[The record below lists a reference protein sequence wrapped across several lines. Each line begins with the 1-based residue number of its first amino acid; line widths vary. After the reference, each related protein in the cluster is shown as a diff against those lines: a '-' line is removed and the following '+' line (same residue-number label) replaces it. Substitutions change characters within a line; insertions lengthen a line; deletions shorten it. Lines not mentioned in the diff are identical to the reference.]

1 MSGRVD
7 PRRRRVALGVPA
19 VLVLAGS
26 GCGSLGGDTPAP
38 VWYLLEDLGPAA
50 APAAGGQ
57 PIAQPIARPIAQNLL
72 VAPVLASSFDDSV
85 MLAYGR
91 AANTRAHYKFA
102 GWTERPARRIGLL
115 VERRLEGR
123 ARFASVAQSTAGVR
137 GDLMLNLSLEHL
149 YHDVS
154 SSPGRARVALIAEL
168 LHWRDRVL
176 LARRSFERTAPV
188 AREAAD
194 AAVDATNRAFSALLD
209 DLCPWVEET
218 AARAPA
224 AG

>member
-1 MSGRVD
+1 VSRRVD
-7 PRRRRVALGVPA
+7 SRRRRVALGVPA

-26 GCGSLGGDTPAP
+26 GCGSLVGDTPAP

-50 APAAGGQ
+50 GPAAG
-57 PIAQPIARPIAQNLL
+57 AQPIAQNLL

-115 VERRLEGR
+115 IERRLAGR

-168 LHWRDRVL
+168 LHWRERVL